1 MPNNA
6 QNLES
11 SFDKNAQSVKP
22 PQSAASLENK
32 RSGASVAQQVSL
44 ENKGYR
50 LGCADVSLEV
60 DCHAATNAATR
71 NDDKTA
77 TSQSAASLEKVD
89 SGGNAQALES
99 TFDKTAK
106 SVEKSHDEKANAKN
120 VSEPEDPTENKVQ
133 NVSCGQV
140 ARRQD
145 LGDKNGVLQEQT
157 WAHTRAYVTADSPQQ
172 SPFLAPKPTPETKK
186 AQSTSKKPTPNPSDS
201 KILELESGLLLKK
214 PAAATPCTA
223 SLVSE
228 PAKDSR
234 IVDEKSGLFKDSQ
247 GRALGVRNRRESAEI
262 ADLSLQAES
271 TSKKPTPIAIAF
283 LSVLYSGK
291 LPKAPGTAGSA
302 LSVLLGL
309 PILLYSA
316 QTLFLLACLLGIIAV
331 REIDKWE
338 AYSGKHD
345 EKWIVIDEL
354 VGVWLAM
361 AIIGAV
367 AGCSVSLMILAFGA
381 FRLFDIWKPSI
392 IGRVDRKLKGGL
404 GVVLDDVLAG
414 LVAGVFSLVVLAI
427 FSRFGVDLSL
437 W

>member
-50 LGCADVSLEV
+50 SALADVSLEV
-60 DCHAATNAATR
+60 DCHAATNAAAR

-77 TSQSAASLEKVD
+77 TSQSAASLEMD
-89 SGGNAQALES
+89 SSDNAQALES
-99 TFDKTAK
+99 TFDKNAK

-120 VSEPEDPTENKVQ
+120 VSDPEDSTENKVQ
-133 NVSCGQV
+133 NVSCGQA

-145 LGDKNGVLQEQT
+145 LGDKNGALQGESR
-157 WAHTRAYVTADSPQQ
+157 AHTRAYVTADSPQQ

-186 AQSTSKKPTPNPSDS
+186 VQS
-201 KILELESGLLLKK
+201 
-214 PAAATPCTA
+214 
-223 SLVSE
+223 
-228 PAKDSR
+228 
-234 IVDEKSGLFKDSQ
+234 SQ
-247 GRALGVRNRRESAEI
+247 TLRVV
-262 ADLSLQAES
+262 
-271 TSKKPTPIAIAF
+271 F
-283 LSVLYSGK
+283 LSVLYSGRS
-291 LPKAPGTAGSA
+291 PKAPGTAGSA

-361 AIIGAV
+361 SILCYGNPSLWLTIDKSADIWLIISTLWHEGHFV
-367 AGCSVSLMILAFGA
+367 HIMLAFVL
-381 FRLFDIWKPSI
+381 FRVFDIWKPSI
-392 IGRVDRKLKGGL
+392 IGRIDRKLKGGL
-404 GVVLDDVLAG
+404 GVVLDDVAAG
-414 LVAGVFSLVVLAI
+414 IVAGIAGILVLFAYDVAVGI
-427 FSRFGVDLSL
+427 ISARAY
-437 W
+437 

>member
-1 MPNNA
+1 MPN
-6 QNLES
+6 
-11 SFDKNAQSVKP
+11 
-22 PQSAASLENK
+22 
-32 RSGASVAQQVSL
+32 
-44 ENKGYR
+44 
-50 LGCADVSLEV
+50 
-60 DCHAATNAATR
+60 
-71 NDDKTA
+71 
-77 TSQSAASLEKVD
+77 
-89 SGGNAQALES
+89 NAQALES
-99 TFDKTAK
+99 TFDKNAK

-120 VSEPEDPTENKVQ
+120 VSEPEDSTENKVQ
-133 NVSCGQV
+133 NVSCGQA

-145 LGDKNGVLQEQT
+145 LGDKNGALQGESR
-157 WAHTRAYVTADSPQQ
+157 AHTRAYVTADSPQQ

-186 AQSTSKKPTPNPSDS
+186 AESTGKKPTPNPSDS
-201 KILELESGLLLKK
+201 KILELESGLF
-214 PAAATPCTA
+214 
-223 SLVSE
+223 E
-228 PAKDSR
+228 PRKEIRLECLSTQRGDEIHDSSP
-234 IVDEKSGLFKDSQ
+234 K
-247 GRALGVRNRRESAEI
+247 
-262 ADLSLQAES
+262 AES
-271 TSKKPTPIAIAF
+271 PIAIAF

-367 AGCSVSLMILAFGA
+367 AGCSVSLMILAFGT

-427 FSRFGVDLSL
+427 LSRFGVDLSL

>member
-11 SFDKNAQSVKP
+11 SFDK
-22 PQSAASLENK
+22 
-32 RSGASVAQQVSL
+32 
-44 ENKGYR
+44 
-50 LGCADVSLEV
+50 
-60 DCHAATNAATR
+60 
-71 NDDKTA
+71 
-77 TSQSAASLEKVD
+77 
-89 SGGNAQALES
+89 
-99 TFDKTAK
+99 TAK
-106 SVEKSHDEKANAKN
+106 S
-120 VSEPEDPTENKVQ
+120 VSEPEDSTENKVQ
-133 NVSCGQV
+133 NVSCNQA

-145 LGDKNGVLQEQT
+145 LGDKNGALQEQT

-186 AQSTSKKPTPNPSDS
+186 AQSTSKKPTPSPSDS
-201 KILELESGLLLKK
+201 SPK
-214 PAAATPCTA
+214 
-223 SLVSE
+223 
-228 PAKDSR
+228 
-234 IVDEKSGLFKDSQ
+234 
-247 GRALGVRNRRESAEI
+247 
-262 ADLSLQAES
+262 AES
-271 TSKKPTPIAIAF
+271 PIAIAF

-361 AIIGAV
+361 SILCYGNP
-367 AGCSVSLMILAFGA
+367 SLWLTIDKSADIWLTMSTLWHEGHFAHIMLAFVL
-381 FRLFDIWKPSI
+381 FRVFDIWKPSI
-392 IGRVDRKLKGGL
+392 IGRIDRKLKGGL
-404 GVVLDDVLAG
+404 GVVLDDVAAG
-414 LVAGVFSLVVLAI
+414 IVAGIAGILVLFAYDVAAGI
-427 FSRFGVDLSL
+427 ISARAY
-437 W
+437 

>member
-22 PQSAASLENK
+22 PQSAASLE
-32 RSGASVAQQVSL
+32 
-44 ENKGYR
+44 
-50 LGCADVSLEV
+50 
-60 DCHAATNAATR
+60 
-71 NDDKTA
+71 
-77 TSQSAASLEKVD
+77 KVD
-89 SGGNAQALES
+89 SSDNAQALEY

-106 SVEKSHDEKANAKN
+106 SVEKSHDKKAERVFDSHAAGGRIFDEKAGLCSLLCGDKPVMAIAQTKGKLPAFSQKANA
-120 VSEPEDPTENKVQ
+120 Q
-133 NVSCGQV
+133 N
-140 ARRQD
+140 A
-145 LGDKNGVLQEQT
+145 
-157 WAHTRAYVTADSPQQ
+157 
-172 SPFLAPKPTPETKK
+172 K
-186 AQSTSKKPTPNPSDS
+186 AQ
-201 KILELESGLLLKK
+201 L
-214 PAAATPCTA
+214 
-223 SLVSE
+223 
-228 PAKDSR
+228 
-234 IVDEKSGLFKDSQ
+234 SQ
-247 GRALGVRNRRESAEI
+247 TLRVV
-262 ADLSLQAES
+262 
-271 TSKKPTPIAIAF
+271 F
-283 LSVLYSGK
+283 LSVLYSGRS
-291 LPKAPGTAGSA
+291 PKAPGTAGSA

-367 AGCSVSLMILAFGA
+367 AGCSVSLMILAFGT

-427 FSRFGVDLSL
+427 LSRFGVDLSL

>member
-11 SFDKNAQSVKP
+11 TFDKTAKSVKP

-60 DCHAATNAATR
+60 DCHAATNAAAR
-71 NDDKTA
+71 ND
-77 TSQSAASLEKVD
+77 
-89 SGGNAQALES
+89 
-99 TFDKTAK
+99 DKTAK
-106 SVEKSHDEKANAKN
+106 SVEKSHDKKAERVFDSHAAGGRIFDEKAGLCSLLCGDKPVMAIAQTKGKLPAFSQKANAKN
-120 VSEPEDPTENKVQ
+120 
-133 NVSCGQV
+133 
-140 ARRQD
+140 
-145 LGDKNGVLQEQT
+145 
-157 WAHTRAYVTADSPQQ
+157 
-172 SPFLAPKPTPETKK
+172 
-186 AQSTSKKPTPNPSDS
+186 
-201 KILELESGLLLKK
+201 
-214 PAAATPCTA
+214 
-223 SLVSE
+223 VSE

-234 IVDEKSGLFKDSQ
+234 IVDEKSGFFKDSQ
-247 GRALGVRNRRESAEI
+247 GRALGVRNRRKSAEI

-271 TSKKPTPIAIAF
+271 TSKKPTPSPSDSKILELELGFFEPRKEIRLECLSTQRGDEIHDSSPKAESPIAIAF
-283 LSVLYSGK
+283 LSVLYSGRS
-291 LPKAPGTAGSA
+291 PKAPGTAGSA

-361 AIIGAV
+361 SILCYGNPSLWLTIDKSAGIWLIISTLWHEGHFV
-367 AGCSVSLMILAFGA
+367 HIMLAFVL
-381 FRLFDIWKPSI
+381 FRVFDIWKPSI
-392 IGRVDRKLKGGL
+392 IGRIDRKLKGGL
-404 GVVLDDVLAG
+404 GVVLDDVAAG
-414 LVAGVFSLVVLAI
+414 IVAGIAGILVLFAYDVAVGI
-427 FSRFGVDLSL
+427 ISARAY
-437 W
+437 

>member
-6 QNLES
+6 QALES
-11 SFDKNAQSVKP
+11 SFDKNA
-22 PQSAASLENK
+22 
-32 RSGASVAQQVSL
+32 
-44 ENKGYR
+44 
-50 LGCADVSLEV
+50 
-60 DCHAATNAATR
+60 
-71 NDDKTA
+71 
-77 TSQSAASLEKVD
+77 
-89 SGGNAQALES
+89 
-99 TFDKTAK
+99 K
-106 SVEKSHDEKANAKN
+106 S
-120 VSEPEDPTENKVQ
+120 VSEPEDSTENKVQ
-133 NVSCGQV
+133 NVSCSQA

-145 LGDKNGVLQEQT
+145 LGDKNGALQEQT

-186 AQSTSKKPTPNPSDS
+186 AQ
-201 KILELESGLLLKK
+201 L
-214 PAAATPCTA
+214 
-223 SLVSE
+223 
-228 PAKDSR
+228 
-234 IVDEKSGLFKDSQ
+234 SQ
-247 GRALGVRNRRESAEI
+247 TLRVV
-262 ADLSLQAES
+262 
-271 TSKKPTPIAIAF
+271 F
-283 LSVLYSGK
+283 LSVLYSGRS
-291 LPKAPGTAGSA
+291 PKAPGTAGSA

-316 QTLFLLACLLGIIAV
+316 ETLFLLACLLGIIAV

-354 VGVWLAM
+354 VGLWLAM

-367 AGCSVSLMILAFGA
+367 AGCSLWLMILAFGT
-381 FRLFDIWKPSI
+381 FRFFDIWKPSI

-427 FSRFGVDLSL
+427 LSRFGVDLSL

>member
-11 SFDKNAQSVKP
+11 TFDKNAQSVKP
-22 PQSAASLENK
+22 PQSEASLENK

-44 ENKGYR
+44 ENKGYHSA
-50 LGCADVSLEV
+50 LADVSLEV
-60 DCHAATNAATR
+60 DCHATATALAR

-77 TSQSAASLEKVD
+77 KSQSAASLEKVD

-99 TFDKTAK
+99 TFDKNAQ
-106 SVEKSHDEKANAKN
+106 SVEKSHDEEANAKN
-120 VSEPEDPTENKVQ
+120 VSEPEDSTENKVQ

-145 LGDKNGVLQEQT
+145 LGDKNGVLQGESR
-157 WAHTRAYVTADSPQQ
+157 AHTRAYVTADSPQQ

-186 AQSTSKKPTPNPSDS
+186 AQ
-201 KILELESGLLLKK
+201 L
-214 PAAATPCTA
+214 
-223 SLVSE
+223 
-228 PAKDSR
+228 
-234 IVDEKSGLFKDSQ
+234 SQ
-247 GRALGVRNRRESAEI
+247 TLRVV
-262 ADLSLQAES
+262 
-271 TSKKPTPIAIAF
+271 F
-283 LSVLYSGK
+283 LSVLYSGRS
-291 LPKAPGTAGSA
+291 PKAPGTAGSA

-361 AIIGAV
+361 TIIGAV

-427 FSRFGVDLSL
+427 LSRFGVDLSL

>member
-1 MPNNA
+1 MPN
-6 QNLES
+6 
-11 SFDKNAQSVKP
+11 
-22 PQSAASLENK
+22 
-32 RSGASVAQQVSL
+32 
-44 ENKGYR
+44 
-50 LGCADVSLEV
+50 
-60 DCHAATNAATR
+60 
-71 NDDKTA
+71 
-77 TSQSAASLEKVD
+77 
-89 SGGNAQALES
+89 NAQALES
-99 TFDKTAK
+99 TFDKNAK

-120 VSEPEDPTENKVQ
+120 VSK
-133 NVSCGQV
+133 
-140 ARRQD
+140 
-145 LGDKNGVLQEQT
+145 
-157 WAHTRAYVTADSPQQ
+157 
-172 SPFLAPKPTPETKK
+172 
-186 AQSTSKKPTPNPSDS
+186 
-201 KILELESGLLLKK
+201 
-214 PAAATPCTA
+214 
-223 SLVSE
+223 

-283 LSVLYSGK
+283 LSVLYSGRS
-291 LPKAPGTAGSA
+291 PKAPGTAGSA

-354 VGVWLAM
+354 VGVWLVM

-367 AGCSVSLMILAFGA
+367 AGCSVSLMILAFGT

-427 FSRFGVDLSL
+427 LSRFGVDLSL

>member
-22 PQSAASLENK
+22 PQSEASLENK

-60 DCHAATNAATR
+60 DCHAATNAAAR
-71 NDDKTA
+71 ND
-77 TSQSAASLEKVD
+77 
-89 SGGNAQALES
+89 
-99 TFDKTAK
+99 DKTAK
-106 SVEKSHDEKANAKN
+106 SVEKSHDKKAERVFDSHAAGGRIFDEKAGLCSLLCGDKPVMAIAQTKGKLPAFSQKANAKN
-120 VSEPEDPTENKVQ
+120 
-133 NVSCGQV
+133 
-140 ARRQD
+140 
-145 LGDKNGVLQEQT
+145 
-157 WAHTRAYVTADSPQQ
+157 
-172 SPFLAPKPTPETKK
+172 
-186 AQSTSKKPTPNPSDS
+186 
-201 KILELESGLLLKK
+201 
-214 PAAATPCTA
+214 
-223 SLVSE
+223 VSE

-247 GRALGVRNRRESAEI
+247 GRALGVRNRPEQPEI

-271 TSKKPTPIAIAF
+271 TSKKPTPSPSDSKILELESGLFEPRKEIRLGGLSTQCGDEIHDSSPKAESPIAIAF
-283 LSVLYSGK
+283 LSVLYSGRS
-291 LPKAPGTAGSA
+291 PKAPGTAGSA

-361 AIIGAV
+361 SILCYGNPSLWLTIDKSAGIWLIISTLWHEGHFV
-367 AGCSVSLMILAFGA
+367 HIMLAFVL
-381 FRLFDIWKPSI
+381 FRVFDIWKPSI

-427 FSRFGVDLSL
+427 LSRFGVDLSL

>member
-1 MPNNA
+1 M
-6 QNLES
+6 
-11 SFDKNAQSVKP
+11 
-22 PQSAASLENK
+22 
-32 RSGASVAQQVSL
+32 
-44 ENKGYR
+44 
-50 LGCADVSLEV
+50 
-60 DCHAATNAATR
+60 
-71 NDDKTA
+71 
-77 TSQSAASLEKVD
+77 
-89 SGGNAQALES
+89 
-99 TFDKTAK
+99 
-106 SVEKSHDEKANAKN
+106 
-120 VSEPEDPTENKVQ
+120 
-133 NVSCGQV
+133 
-140 ARRQD
+140 
-145 LGDKNGVLQEQT
+145 
-157 WAHTRAYVTADSPQQ
+157 
-172 SPFLAPKPTPETKK
+172 
-186 AQSTSKKPTPNPSDS
+186 
-201 KILELESGLLLKK
+201 
-214 PAAATPCTA
+214 
-223 SLVSE
+223 
-228 PAKDSR
+228 
-234 IVDEKSGLFKDSQ
+234 
-247 GRALGVRNRRESAEI
+247 RNRPEQPEI

-283 LSVLYSGK
+283 LSVLYSGRS
-291 LPKAPGTAGSA
+291 PKAPGTAGSA

-427 FSRFGVDLSL
+427 LSRFGVDLSL

>member
-11 SFDKNAQSVKP
+11 SFDKNAQS
-22 PQSAASLENK
+22 
-32 RSGASVAQQVSL
+32 
-44 ENKGYR
+44 
-50 LGCADVSLEV
+50 
-60 DCHAATNAATR
+60 
-71 NDDKTA
+71 
-77 TSQSAASLEKVD
+77 
-89 SGGNAQALES
+89 
-99 TFDKTAK
+99 
-106 SVEKSHDEKANAKN
+106 
-120 VSEPEDPTENKVQ
+120 
-133 NVSCGQV
+133 
-140 ARRQD
+140 
-145 LGDKNGVLQEQT
+145 
-157 WAHTRAYVTADSPQQ
+157 
-172 SPFLAPKPTPETKK
+172 
-186 AQSTSKKPTPNPSDS
+186 
-201 KILELESGLLLKK
+201 
-214 PAAATPCTA
+214 
-223 SLVSE
+223 VSE

-247 GRALGVRNRRESAEI
+247 GSALGVRNRRESAEI

-283 LSVLYSGK
+283 LSVLYSGRS
-291 LPKAPGTAGSA
+291 PKAPGTAGSA

-338 AYSGKHD
+338 AYSKKHD

-367 AGCSVSLMILAFGA
+367 AGCSVSLMILAFGT

-427 FSRFGVDLSL
+427 LSRFGVDLSL

>member
-11 SFDKNAQSVKP
+11 SFDKTAQSVKP

-60 DCHAATNAATR
+60 DCHAATNAAAR
-71 NDDKTA
+71 ND
-77 TSQSAASLEKVD
+77 
-89 SGGNAQALES
+89 
-99 TFDKTAK
+99 DKTAK
-106 SVEKSHDEKANAKN
+106 SVEKSHDKKAERVFDSHAAGGRIFDEKAGLCSLLCGDKPVMAIAQTKGKLPAFSQKANAKN
-120 VSEPEDPTENKVQ
+120 
-133 NVSCGQV
+133 
-140 ARRQD
+140 
-145 LGDKNGVLQEQT
+145 
-157 WAHTRAYVTADSPQQ
+157 
-172 SPFLAPKPTPETKK
+172 
-186 AQSTSKKPTPNPSDS
+186 
-201 KILELESGLLLKK
+201 
-214 PAAATPCTA
+214 
-223 SLVSE
+223 VSE

-234 IVDEKSGLFKDSQ
+234 IVDEKSGFFKDSQ
-247 GRALGVRNRRESAEI
+247 GRALGVRNRRKSAEI

-271 TSKKPTPIAIAF
+271 TSKKPTPSPSDSKILELELGFFEPRKEIRLECLSTQRGDEIHDSSPKAESPIAIAF
-283 LSVLYSGK
+283 LSVLYSGRS
-291 LPKAPGTAGSA
+291 PKAPGTAGSA

-361 AIIGAV
+361 SILCYGNP
-367 AGCSVSLMILAFGA
+367 SLWLTIDKSADIWLTMSTLWHEGHFAHIMLAFVL
-381 FRLFDIWKPSI
+381 FRVFDIWKPSI
-392 IGRVDRKLKGGL
+392 IGRIDRKLKGGL
-404 GVVLDDVLAG
+404 GVVLDDVAAG
-414 LVAGVFSLVVLAI
+414 IVAGIAGILVLFAYDVAVGI
-427 FSRFGVDLSL
+427 ISARAY
-437 W
+437 

>member
-6 QNLES
+6 QNL
-11 SFDKNAQSVKP
+11 
-22 PQSAASLENK
+22 SAL
-32 RSGASVAQQVSL
+32 
-44 ENKGYR
+44 
-50 LGCADVSLEV
+50 ADVSLEV
-60 DCHAATNAATR
+60 DCHAATNAAAR

-89 SGGNAQALES
+89 SGGNAQ
-99 TFDKTAK
+99 

-120 VSEPEDPTENKVQ
+120 VSEPEDSTENKVQ

-145 LGDKNGVLQEQT
+145 LGDKNGALQEQT

-186 AQSTSKKPTPNPSDS
+186 AQ
-201 KILELESGLLLKK
+201 L
-214 PAAATPCTA
+214 
-223 SLVSE
+223 
-228 PAKDSR
+228 
-234 IVDEKSGLFKDSQ
+234 SQ
-247 GRALGVRNRRESAEI
+247 TLRVV
-262 ADLSLQAES
+262 
-271 TSKKPTPIAIAF
+271 F

-367 AGCSVSLMILAFGA
+367 AGCSVSLMILAFGT

-427 FSRFGVDLSL
+427 LSRFGVDLSL

>member
-11 SFDKNAQSVKP
+11 TFDKNAQSVKP

-32 RSGASVAQQVSL
+32 RSGASVAVQVSL
-44 ENKGYR
+44 ENKGYHSA
-50 LGCADVSLEV
+50 LADVPLEV

-89 SGGNAQALES
+89 SGGNAQNLTTPQAAGFCDDFGGFQGGGEGIYLS
-99 TFDKTAK
+99 G
-106 SVEKSHDEKANAKN
+106 N
-120 VSEPEDPTENKVQ
+120 
-133 NVSCGQV
+133 
-140 ARRQD
+140 
-145 LGDKNGVLQEQT
+145 EQ
-157 WAHTRAYVTADSPQQ
+157 A
-172 SPFLAPKPTPETKK
+172 
-186 AQSTSKKPTPNPSDS
+186 
-201 KILELESGLLLKK
+201 
-214 PAAATPCTA
+214 PAAESP
-223 SLVSE
+223 
-228 PAKDSR
+228 
-234 IVDEKSGLFKDSQ
+234 KSAQ
-247 GRALGVRNRRESAEI
+247 
-262 ADLSLQAES
+262 
-271 TSKKPTPIAIAF
+271 KPTPIAIAF
-283 LSVLYSGK
+283 LSVLYSGRS
-291 LPKAPGTAGSA
+291 PKAPGTAGSA

-367 AGCSVSLMILAFGA
+367 AGCSVSLMILAFGT

-427 FSRFGVDLSL
+427 LSRFGVDLSL

>member
-11 SFDKNAQSVKP
+11 SFDKTAQSVKP
-22 PQSAASLENK
+22 PQSEASLENK

-44 ENKGYR
+44 ENKGYHSA
-50 LGCADVSLEV
+50 LADVSLEV
-60 DCHAATNAATR
+60 DCHAATNAAAR
-71 NDDKTA
+71 ND
-77 TSQSAASLEKVD
+77 
-89 SGGNAQALES
+89 
-99 TFDKTAK
+99 DKTAK

-120 VSEPEDPTENKVQ
+120 VSEP
-133 NVSCGQV
+133 
-140 ARRQD
+140 
-145 LGDKNGVLQEQT
+145 
-157 WAHTRAYVTADSPQQ
+157 
-172 SPFLAPKPTPETKK
+172 
-186 AQSTSKKPTPNPSDS
+186 
-201 KILELESGLLLKK
+201 
-214 PAAATPCTA
+214 
-223 SLVSE
+223 
-228 PAKDSR
+228 AKDSR
-234 IVDEKSGLFKDSQ
+234 IVDEKSGLFEPRKEIRLECLSTQRGDEIHDS
-247 GRALGVRNRRESAEI
+247 SPK
-262 ADLSLQAES
+262 AES
-271 TSKKPTPIAIAF
+271 PIAIAF
-283 LSVLYSGK
+283 LSVLYSGRS
-291 LPKAPGTAGSA
+291 PKAPGTAGSA

-367 AGCSVSLMILAFGA
+367 AGCSVSLMILAFGT

-427 FSRFGVDLSL
+427 LSRFGVDLSL